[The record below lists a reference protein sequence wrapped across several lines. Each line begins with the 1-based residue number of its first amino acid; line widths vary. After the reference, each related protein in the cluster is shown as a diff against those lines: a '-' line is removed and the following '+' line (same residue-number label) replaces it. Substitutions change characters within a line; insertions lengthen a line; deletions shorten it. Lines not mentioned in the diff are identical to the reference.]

1 MRQIHPQQHKTIQH
15 KTMPFFKKEE
25 IKKEIKNETSDE
37 EDDFVLVED
46 DFVIVQEPF
55 EPFSI

>member
-15 KTMPFFKKEE
+15 KTMPFFKKE
-25 IKKEIKNETSDE
+25 EIKNETSDE

>member
-1 MRQIHPQQHKTIQH
+1 MRQIHPQLQH

-25 IKKEIKNETSDE
+25 IKNETTDE
-37 EDDFVLVED
+37 EDEFVIVED

>member
-1 MRQIHPQQHKTIQH
+1 
-15 KTMPFFKKEE
+15 MPFFKKEE
-25 IKKEIKNETSDE
+25 IKKEIKNETTDE
-37 EDDFVLVED
+37 EDEFVIVED